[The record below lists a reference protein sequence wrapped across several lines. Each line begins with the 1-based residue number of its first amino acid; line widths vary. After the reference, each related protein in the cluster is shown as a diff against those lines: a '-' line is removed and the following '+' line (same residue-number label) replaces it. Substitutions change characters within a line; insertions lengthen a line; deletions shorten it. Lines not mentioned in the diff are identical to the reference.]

1 VVCFYGLQTPKNYM
15 RKNSKQETREKRLS
29 LNLYLRMVKYAVRYW
44 KIFAFSIFS
53 LVVLSATNTG
63 FLATIKLVTD
73 EGFVKQDSTKL
84 HVLPLMLFGLL
95 ALRAF
100 AGFSAGF
107 AMRWVARRVVEDL
120 RVDAFKKLM
129 TLPVSFFDANSA
141 GVVTSKITYDTE
153 QMSKAATSVA
163 VTLVRDSL
171 TILGMLAYMFYLDW
185 RLTIIFILIAP
196 LMAFYLKAMTPK
208 LRFAGK
214 AVQGSMGEMTQVC
227 EEAVSGQRM
236 VKIFGGADYELSR
249 FSDVVGRNRHMQIRL
264 ARISS
269 LNSMVIELLAAL
281 ALGAVVFYA
290 VGKFSAGEF
299 AAFIGALLMLIAP
312 IKSLTGINEDLQV
325 GLAAANSVFMLM
337 DNQPEP
343 DHGTIQTGRAKGEV
357 EFRSVALR
365 YEGASGKSLNQL
377 SFKIKPG
384 EKLALVGRSG
394 GGKTSMVN
402 LFPRF
407 YEHQEGVVL
416 LDGIDTREMKLASL
430 RAQFALVS
438 QDVVLF
444 NDTVLNNIAYGAL
457 RDVSETEVIDAAKA
471 ANAWEFIQQLPN
483 GLQSQI
489 GDRGVRLSGG
499 QRQRLAIA
507 RAILKDAPILL
518 LDEATS
524 ALDTESERF
533 VQEALDRLM
542 KNRTSVV
549 IAHRLSTIENA
560 DRILV
565 MEHGEIVESGT
576 HTELLQAAGHYAKLY
591 KKQFH

>member
-1 VVCFYGLQTPKNYM
+1 MLGYM
-15 RKNSKQETREKRLS
+15 L
-29 LNLYLRMVKYAVRYW
+29 
-44 KIFAFSIFS
+44 
-53 LVVLSATNTG
+53 
-63 FLATIKLVTD
+63 
-73 EGFVKQDSTKL
+73 
-84 HVLPLMLFGLL
+84 
-95 ALRAF
+95 
-100 AGFSAGF
+100 
-107 AMRWVARRVVEDL
+107 
-120 RVDAFKKLM
+120 
-129 TLPVSFFDANSA
+129 
-141 GVVTSKITYDTE
+141 
-153 QMSKAATSVA
+153 
-163 VTLVRDSL
+163 
-171 TILGMLAYMFYLDW
+171 YLDW
-185 RLTIIFILIAP
+185 RLTLIFVLIAP

-236 VKIFGGADYELSR
+236 VKIFGGAEYELSR
-249 FSDVVGRNRHMQIRL
+249 FSAVVGRNRHMQIRL

-269 LNSMVIELLAAL
+269 LNSMVIELLAAV

-325 GLAAANSVFMLM
+325 GLAAANSVFVLM
-337 DNQPEP
+337 DIAPEE
-343 DHGTIQTGRAKGEV
+343 DHGTIEIDRAKGAI
-357 EFRSVALR
+357 EFRSVALS
-365 YEGASGKSLNQL
+365 YEGAKGKSLNQL

-407 YEHQEGVVL
+407 YEHQEGLIL
-416 LDGIDTREMKLASL
+416 LDGVDTREMKLASL

-457 RDVSETEVIDAAKA
+457 RDVSEDEVIAAAMA
-471 ANAWEFIQQLPN
+471 ANAWEFIQQLPD
-483 GLQSQI
+483 GLQSEI

-542 KNRTSVV
+542 KSRTSVV

-565 MEHGEIVESGT
+565 MERGEIVETGT
-576 HTELLQAAGHYAKLY
+576 HAQLLKLGGHYAKLY
-591 KKQFH
+591 RKQFQ

>member
-1 VVCFYGLQTPKNYM
+1 MVCFYGLQTPKNYM

-120 RVDAFKKLM
+120 RLDVFKKLM

-171 TILGMLAYMFYLDW
+171 TILGMLAYMLYLDW

-269 LNSMVIELLAAL
+269 LNSMVIELLAGV

-290 VGKFSAGEF
+290 MGKFSAGEF

-343 DHGTIQTGRAKGEV
+343 DHGTIQIGRAKGEM

-377 SFKIKPG
+377 SFKINPG

-444 NDTVLNNIAYGAL
+444 NDTVMNNIAYGSL
-457 RDVSETEVIDAAKA
+457 RNVSETEVIDAAKA

-483 GLQSQI
+483 GLQSEI

-565 MEHGEIVESGT
+565 MERGEIVESGT
-576 HTELLQAAGHYAKLY
+576 HAELLQAAGHYAKLY

>member
-1 VVCFYGLQTPKNYM
+1 MTL
-15 RKNSKQETREKRLS
+15 SKKSSKLDLPANNLS
-29 LNLYLRMVKYAVRYW
+29 MKLYFRMVKYAVRYW
-44 KIFAFSIFS
+44 KVFALSILS
-53 LVVLSATNTG
+53 LVILSATNTG
-63 FLATIKLVTD
+63 FLATIKMVTD
-73 EGFVKQDSTKL
+73 EGFVNQDSTKL
-84 HVLPLMLFGLL
+84 HILPVMLFGLL

-100 AGFSAGF
+100 SGFLAGFS
-107 AMRWVARRVVEDL
+107 MRWVARRVVEDL
-120 RVDAFKKLM
+120 RLDTFIRLM
-129 TLPVSFFDANSA
+129 SLPVSFFDANSA
-141 GVVTSKITYDTE
+141 GAITSKITYDTE
-153 QMSKAATSVA
+153 QMSKAATSVV
-163 VTLVRDSL
+163 VTVVRDSL
-171 TILGMLAYMFYLDW
+171 TIIGMVGYMLYLDW
-185 RLTIIFILIAP
+185 RLTLIFVLIAP
-196 LMAFYLKAMTPK
+196 LMALYLKAMTPK

-236 VKIFGGADYELSR
+236 VKIFGAADYEFKR
-249 FSDVVGRNRHMQIRL
+249 FAGAVGRNRHMQIRL

-269 LNSMVIELLAAL
+269 LNSMVIELLAAI

-325 GLAAANSVFMLM
+325 GLAAANSVFVLM
-337 DNQPEP
+337 DIEPEA
-343 DHGTIQTGRAKGEV
+343 DQGQVEIDRAKGQI
-357 EFRSVALR
+357 EFKSVGMR
-365 YEGASGKSLNQL
+365 YESAKGNALNQL
-377 SFKIKPG
+377 SFIIKPG

-407 YEHQEGVVL
+407 YEHQQGTVL
-416 LDGIDTREMKLASL
+416 LDGIDTREMRLSSL

-444 NDTVLNNIAYGAL
+444 NDTVFNNIAYGAL
-457 RDVSETEVIDAAKA
+457 RDVTEAQVIEAAKA
-471 ANAWEFIQQLPN
+471 ANAWEFIQHLPN
-483 GLQSQI
+483 GLQSEI

-533 VQEALDRLM
+533 VQVALDGLM

-565 MEHGEIVESGT
+565 MERGEIVESGT
-576 HTELLQAAGHYAKLY
+576 HVQLLAAGGYYAKLY
-591 KKQFH
+591 HKQFL